1 MDWLLN
7 SICKLGTPQFK
18 EYVNELDEITKRARK
33 GLPLLFTSNIS
44 NDSEEKPV
52 SNDVVCEV
60 HSKDELH
67 HNASDSVEQ
76 QNNESE
82 GLGVFTLKFKQKLK
96 ARGRPVGS
104 GAGVLKFHVNKSRKK
119 SVRVP
124 RSREISIVPSGDT
137 TKAINFQD
145 FNVEHDIDGNENSA
159 QNTLVGDSDSEH
171 HLCYFPP
178 VLRGQ

>member
-1 MDWLLN
+1 MNL
-7 SICKLGTPQFK
+7 F
-18 EYVNELDEITKRARK
+18 YLDTDK
-33 GLPLLFTSNIS
+33 
-44 NDSEEKPV
+44 
-52 SNDVVCEV
+52 
-60 HSKDELH
+60 
-67 HNASDSVEQ
+67 NASDSVEQ

-119 SVRVP
+119 SIRVP
-124 RSREISIVPSGDT
+124 RSRKISIVPSGDT

-145 FNVEHDIDGNENSA
+145 SNIEHDIDGNENSA

-178 VLRGQ
+178 VLRGHMTFSVKEYRELKPREYVSDNLVDFV